1 MLVKRKSDDDIA
13 GFRNFVDKKENNMKT
28 ITKKTIALYSKI
40 VSGKWYRRT
49 FLTALT
55 AFALVYL
62 VGTAANIVRDFVTYH
77 TWGCLAATFIG
88 VNVML
93 SRQKLSRIWRKLSI
107 LGEDAAP
114 APAPR
119 SVSDVAAEFAAAVN
133 TDGGEESFED

>member
-1 MLVKRKSDDDIA
+1 MKS
-13 GFRNFVDKKENNMKT
+13 

-55 AFALVYL
+55 AFSIVYL
-62 VGTAANIVRDFVTYH
+62 VGAAANVVRDFVTYH
-77 TWGCLAATFIG
+77 TWGCLTATFVG
-88 VNVML
+88 VNAML
-93 SRQKLSRIWRKLSI
+93 SRQKLSRIWKKLSV

-119 SVSDVAAEFAAAVN
+119 SASDVAAEFAAAVN
-133 TDGGEESFED
+133 VDAAVEDFED

>member
-1 MLVKRKSDDDIA
+1 MKS
-13 GFRNFVDKKENNMKT
+13 

-62 VGTAANIVRDFVTYH
+62 VGTAANIVRDCVTYH

-114 APAPR
+114 APAPM
-119 SVSDVAAEFAAAVN
+119 SASDAAAEFADAVN
-133 TDGGEESFED
+133 ASDVEEVFED